1 MVESAVQFI
10 VHALVEAIG
19 SQPLFAFLDISALE
33 VISA

>member
-1 MVESAVQFI
+1 MVESAVQF